1 MLESVW
7 SVGFEDSSVSGL
19 TGSVAGSEDGELK
32 SVFSE
37 QVGSWSSDF
46 VFCVKHDCSDDGNGV
61 WWCSVVTSHF
71 LVQLTHGA
79 VQVGVSVLFIHV
91 MNSGSGLIFQD
102 DSEGFNMV
110 WSFFEDFVNWKN
122 LTLSALGLE

>member
-1 MLESVW
+1 M
-7 SVGFEDSSVSGL
+7 
-19 TGSVAGSEDGELK
+19 
-32 SVFSE
+32 
-37 QVGSWSSDF
+37 
-46 VFCVKHDCSDDGNGV
+46 
-61 WWCSVVTSHF
+61 VTSHF

-110 WSFFEDFVNWKN
+110 WSFFEDFVN
-122 LTLSALGLE
+122 